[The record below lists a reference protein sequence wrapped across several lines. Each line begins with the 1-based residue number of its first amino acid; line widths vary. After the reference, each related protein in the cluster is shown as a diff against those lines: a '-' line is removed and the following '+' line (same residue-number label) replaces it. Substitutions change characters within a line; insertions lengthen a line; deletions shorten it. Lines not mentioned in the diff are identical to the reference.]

1 MFLLVNNLGPQTRF
15 ILPEGILNYD
25 GPNYLAPTLCSQDV
39 SGATIKD
46 LALEV
51 DAAIQ
56 SGYSRPSL
64 VNGTSY
70 SPRDVIW

>member
-1 MFLLVNNLGPQTRF
+1 M
-15 ILPEGILNYD
+15 LPEGILNYD
-25 GPNYLAPTLCSQDV
+25 GLNYLALTLWSQDV
-39 SGATIKD
+39 SGATTKD

-51 DAAIQ
+51 DAVIQ

-70 SPRDVIW
+70 APRDAS